1 MMEHTALSNALFN
14 KSLVLV
20 KASADTSYR
29 IIETLLQKQ
38 ENVDVRWHSETIEAL
53 ADIFFSKPKLIIVFE
68 DTNTEGFDFLE
79 LVRNNAQ
86 FANTQAFLIMPEP
99 LKMRHKLRKSLGKTE
114 RFNTPIDHERF
125 LEMFKK
131 TLAEHS

>member
-1 MMEHTALSNALFN
+1 MEQASLSNALFN

-38 ENVDVRWHSETIEAL
+38 FNVEIRWHSETIEAL

-79 LVRNNAQ
+79 LVRNNSQ
-86 FANTQAFLIMPEP
+86 FADTQAFLILPEP
-99 LKMRHKLRKSLGKTE
+99 LKLKHKLRKSLGKTE
-114 RFNTPIDHERF
+114 RFSTPIEHERF
-125 LEMFKK
+125 FELLTK
-131 TLAEHS
+131 TIA